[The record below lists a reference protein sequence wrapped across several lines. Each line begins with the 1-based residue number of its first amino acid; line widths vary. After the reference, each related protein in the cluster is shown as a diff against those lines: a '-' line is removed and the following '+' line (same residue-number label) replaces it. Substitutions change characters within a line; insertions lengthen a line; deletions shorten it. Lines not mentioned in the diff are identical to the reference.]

1 MDGRVGGGGRARRR
15 LPKEPIE
22 KQNTPLISCA
32 SLHFQK

>member
-22 KQNTPLISCA
+22 KQNTPLISYA